1 MPRLEQDAAAKPEVY
16 TVCVEEMPVGRT
28 AGLTNAL
35 LLWAVAHVVFAQ
47 RLRRNARRPVY
58 SFLQQFVLRVTEAT
72 VPRVCWRV
80 AEAVGAS
87 TGVGV

>member
-1 MPRLEQDAAAKPEVY
+1 MCGGDS
-16 TVCVEEMPVGRT
+16 GRWDRR

-47 RLRRNARRPVY
+47 RVRRNSRRALYLFV
-58 SFLQQFVLRVTEAT
+58 QQFVLRLTDAT
-72 VPRVCWRV
+72 LPRVCWRV

-87 TGVGV
+87 TG

>member
-1 MPRLEQDAAAKPEVY
+1 MPRLEEDAAASPEVMY
-16 TVCVEEMPVGRT
+16 TVCVEETPVGRT

-47 RLRRNARRPVY
+47 RVRRNSRRSLYLFV
-58 SFLQQFVLRVTEAT
+58 LQFVLRLTDAT
-72 VPRVCWRV
+72 LPRVCWRV

-87 TGVGV
+87 TG